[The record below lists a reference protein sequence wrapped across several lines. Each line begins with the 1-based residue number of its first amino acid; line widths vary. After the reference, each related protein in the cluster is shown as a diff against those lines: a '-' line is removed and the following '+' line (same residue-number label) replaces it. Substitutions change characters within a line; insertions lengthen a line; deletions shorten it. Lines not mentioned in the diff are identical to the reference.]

1 MQHRLWFVAVAL
13 AAAAL
18 DLWTK
23 TAAFAN
29 NPDATDIPVIPGF
42 FSFGKTTNPG
52 IVFGLFANAGPVFL
66 IVSVLA
72 VPAILFIF
80 LSIKKPRWVLTAA
93 LALILGGTLGNM
105 YDRLMW
111 GEVRDFIKFYYV
123 DSAGK
128 DHTWPLFNLA
138 DSNICVGVFLLT
150 LEMLFFDDKKKARAE
165 DPAFSTERIAV
176 GDTEPMPRAEVRS
189 LEPGDLEAGPGPR
202 IPAAPP
208 PPPSP
213 GIAYEEPPPSPERP
227 DSTDASDPKY
237 PAPPA

>member
-13 AAAAL
+13 VAAAL

-23 TAAFAN
+23 STAFAN
-29 NPDATDIPVIPGF
+29 NPDATDIPVIPGL

-52 IVFGLFANAGPVFL
+52 IVFGLFATAGPVFL
-66 IVSVLA
+66 VVSVLA

-111 GEVRDFIKFYYV
+111 GEVRDFIKFYWGQKV
-123 DSAGK
+123 
-128 DHTWPLFNLA
+128 WPLFNLA
-138 DSNICVGVFLLT
+138 DSCICVGVFLLT

-189 LEPGDLEAGPGPR
+189 LEPDYEGRPGPTL
-202 IPAAPP
+202 PAAPP
-208 PPPSP
+208 PPPSL
-213 GIAYEEPPPSPERP
+213 GIAYEEPPPPPGPS
-227 DSTDASDPKY
+227 DSTDASDPQSHS
-237 PAPPA
+237 